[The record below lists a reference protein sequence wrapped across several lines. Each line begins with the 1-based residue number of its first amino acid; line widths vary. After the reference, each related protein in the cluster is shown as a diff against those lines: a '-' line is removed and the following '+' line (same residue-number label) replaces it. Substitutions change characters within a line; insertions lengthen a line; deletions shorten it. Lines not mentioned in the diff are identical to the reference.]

1 MNRSDCRSQFLLAS
15 TFAAAVMMFLPA
27 PVAAQVHKTSYDVI
41 ANLADPPTNGW
52 YPHGGL
58 MLANDGN
65 FYGRTAIGGDLGGGT
80 VFRMT
85 PDGTVT
91 VLHNFTPGAECHDG
105 PLIQASDG
113 ALYGTLARGGEFTFG
128 EVYRLTLDGSYSTL
142 HSFNDGDAPNGS
154 VPCDGVV
161 QGPDGALYGV
171 TMGGGEFFGRGTA
184 YRLALDGSFSTIHSF
199 GIEYPLGGYIPQT
212 RLVVGN
218 DGALYGK
225 DSGGGFFAQGMAF
238 RLAQE
243 GPNGT
248 WVSTTF
254 HDYVRSEMCF
264 QPAGFIRGTDG
275 RFYGVG
281 STEDFNTEVYRLTPG
296 GNYQSLHVFDVPDDV
311 NGYKACGGVIQ
322 GRDGGLY
329 GTTAYGGEFGR
340 GIIYRVGLD
349 GSFTK
354 LHDFAASESR
364 MMTPLKQGLDGAFY
378 GITGGAEGGT
388 SVVFRLRVD
397 VSAPTVRL
405 TANGSDD
412 PITVAAGEPLTID
425 GSFDAPGAGL
435 SSSTVL
441 MGISA
446 PFGLLWV
453 SPTGFTLVPSI
464 LYSGPLADFG
474 PATLFNFPST
484 GVFPPGSYQWFLI
497 VIDPATSAVA
507 LDVVRTT
514 VVSPSATRR

>member
-1 MNRSDCRSQFLLAS
+1 MNRSDCLSRWTVSF
-15 TFAAAVMMFLPA
+15 TFVVAVTTLSPA
-27 PVAAQVHKTSYDVI
+27 RVVAQVHKTSYDVI
-41 ANLADPPTNGW
+41 ANLMDPPTSGW

-58 MLANDGN
+58 MQANDGN
-65 FYGRTAIGGDLGGGT
+65 FYGRTAIGGEFGGGT

-85 PDGTVT
+85 PDATVT

-113 ALYGTLARGGEFTFG
+113 ALYGTVARGGEFTFG
-128 EVYRLTLDGSYSTL
+128 EVYRLTLDGDYSTL
-142 HSFNDGDAPNGS
+142 HSFKDGDAPNGS

-161 QGPDGALYGV
+161 QGLDGALYGV

-184 YRLALDGSFSTIHSF
+184 YRIALDGSFSTIHSF
-199 GIEYPLGGYIPQT
+199 GFDYPLGGYIPQT
-212 RLVVGN
+212 RLVVGK

-225 DSGGGFFAQGMAF
+225 DSGGGLFAQGMAF
-238 RLAQE
+238 RLAAE

-248 WVSTTF
+248 WVRTTF
-254 HDYVRSEMCF
+254 HDYVRTEVCF

-275 RFYGVG
+275 SFYGVG
-281 STEDFNTEVYRLTPG
+281 GTEEFYTEVYRLTSAG
-296 GNYQSLHVFDVPDDV
+296 DHQSLHVFDVPDDL

-354 LHDFAASESR
+354 LHDFAADESR

-378 GITGGAEGGT
+378 GITGGAEGSP

-397 VSAPTVRL
+397 VSAPIVRM
-405 TANGSDD
+405 TANGSDG
-412 PITVAAGEPLTID
+412 PITLAAGEPLTID
-425 GSFDAPGAGL
+425 ASFDAPGAGL
-435 SSSTVL
+435 ATSNVFMGLSTPL
-441 MGISA
+441 
-446 PFGLLWV
+446 GLLWL
-453 SPTGFTLVPSI
+453 SPTGFKLVPSL
-464 LYSGPLADFG
+464 LYSGPFPDFAS
-474 PATLFNFPST
+474 ATLFNFPST
-484 GVFPPGSYQWFLI
+484 AAFPLGSYQWFMI
-497 VIDPATSAVA
+497 VHDPGTSAIA
-507 LDVVRTT
+507 LDVVQTII
-514 VVSPSATRR
+514 VSPAASRR